1 MSSTISHNNLDPPFK
16 ELRATVN
23 IFFEFV
29 ELTHL
34 FFITKKK
41 KKKKTG
47 TSILAIVDNPLIQA

>member
-1 MSSTISHNNLDPPFK
+1 M
-16 ELRATVN
+16 N

-41 KKKKTG
+41 KKKKKTG